1 MMYACRIALE
11 QGRNILI
18 GAVVLVA
25 HLLVAK
31 WCRSAD
37 GDVERLFSAGLY
49 AFSILV
55 CAMWVVFCAHR
66 QFRKWCVRISLFVML
81 FVWGG
86 AMYFCSPPD
95 DLRQGAGFEE
105 RSLDSVLRAIGAF
118 LPGRGSFETFSG
130 DRSRVSYYAF
140 HSCVALYLGMWFFS
154 LVGSSF
160 VNRLRRWWTCDKRLH
175 VFWGTS
181 RQGMLLAGDI
191 VRTSVWRQVEFNFPV
206 EAFADHVE
214 RERLTDVADK
224 FRGIWLFLD
233 YGRFGMEAAR
243 GAYHYFLGDD
253 AKENIRLA
261 NRLIECMRL
270 SNGGKREKTFY
281 LRLESSHDEKVFVE
295 WAKWAREQGVNPV
308 VIRENEMIARQFAC
322 DHSPLRDPKT
332 KIDTAS
338 ARVVSGV
345 STLLVGFDGTGVELF
360 NQLMCAS
367 QFAGMDGG
375 VVPFPVTVVDQ
386 DGERWHKY
394 VESAPEIAQEQC
406 GYPVDFKC
414 MDPAGERFSS
424 FLRSSRAQF
433 DRIIICAT
441 GDDEAIRQV
450 LFVTGVLKE
459 LDDVQTRVFVKI
471 CDADVYGGIIS
482 RLRRVTCFG
491 DLAELYTMRFFDNS
505 ALDCMAKRLN
515 WVWAGGQG
523 SSGGSGSEHN
533 AIELLWR
540 EADYY
545 KRQASRASA
554 LGELNLLYLLGYE
567 RRAAGALA
575 APGSGSL
582 EYQVDSAWLSN
593 KELSDA
599 RLDVLAENEHLRW
612 NAYQR
617 THGVRRWD
625 MERPLPIEDVSVSKK
640 ANQIERFG
648 RHAALVD
655 FKDLSAVDLR
665 IELAKGSRCANG
677 APLKAEDFD
686 ADEIA
691 LSTISGPVKRTTL
704 KGYDRDFCRGIFSNA
719 IEAGLMIYKLY
730 GKTPEQVLEEGRLAE
745 NVYGRFAAALPTG
758 FTPYS
763 GFLTE
768 LDVHPACD
776 GGLIAMSL
784 GKFVSTPGFIKVR
797 QRRLARCEYLFN
809 PQNGMIS
816 PNPADA
822 KDADLSVRLTP
833 HFVAQVLECDGR
845 IVVVFGG
852 TASFRDW
859 QENLTQLRGIT
870 PPQFKLASRLVNAIA
885 RSTDLPIHMIGHSEG
900 GGEVQYC
907 YLKNFASLGARLTG
921 STFNSQRLSAH
932 LLERMDDDAKRSATL
947 NIVHY
952 RIANDIV
959 SGLRSLGNDLQ
970 GMVFNLGRAG
980 GILFPFAFRLAH
992 NLKSVQKSFESPSR
1006 KGHRRSTIA

>member
-1 MMYACRIALE
+1 MKYACR
-11 QGRNILI
+11 
-18 GAVVLVA
+18 VVLELLRNMSIGSLALLALAVA
-25 HLLVAK
+25 AR
-31 WCRSAD
+31 WCRTAN
-37 GDVERLFSAGLY
+37 GDVERLCFAGLY
-49 AFSILV
+49 TLTILI
-55 CAMWVVFCAHR
+55 CAMWVIFCAHR
-66 QFRKWCVRISLFVML
+66 QFRKWSVRITLFVVL

-95 DLRQGAGFEE
+95 DLRRRAGFGE
-105 RSLDSVLRAIGAF
+105 RTIDSTLRTMGAF
-118 LPGRGSFETFSG
+118 LPGRGSFETFDDDKSKVG
-130 DRSRVSYYAF
+130 YYAF

-154 LVGSSF
+154 LLGSSF
-160 VNRLRRWWTCDKRLH
+160 VNRLRRWWTSDRRLH

-181 RQGMLLAGDI
+181 RQGILLAGDI
-191 VRTSVWRQVEFNFPV
+191 IRTSAWRQVEFNFPA
-206 EAFADHVE
+206 EAFADSVE

-233 YGRFGMEAAR
+233 YGRFGLEATR
-243 GAYHYFLGDD
+243 GAHHYFLGDD
-253 AKENIRLA
+253 TKENIRLA

-270 SNGGKREKTFY
+270 SKGGKREKTFY
-281 LRLESSHDEKVFVE
+281 LRLEDSHDEKVFVE

-308 VIRENEMIARQFAC
+308 VVRENEMIARQFAC

-338 ARVVSGV
+338 ARVLSGV
-345 STLLVGFDGTGVELF
+345 STLLVGFDGIGVELF
-360 NQLMCAS
+360 NQLMCVS
-367 QFAGMDGG
+367 QFVGADGDI
-375 VVPFPVTVVDQ
+375 VPFPVTVVDS
-386 DGERWHKY
+386 DGERWRKY
-394 VESAPEIAQEQC
+394 AESAPEIAQKQC
-406 GYPVDFKC
+406 CYPVEFKC
-414 MDPAGERFSS
+414 MNPVGEVFAS

-433 DRIIICAT
+433 GRIIICAT
-441 GDDEAIRQV
+441 DDDEAIRQV

-459 LDDVQTRVFVKI
+459 LDDAETRVFVKV

-482 RLRRVTCFG
+482 RLRQVTCFG
-491 DLAELYTMRFFDNS
+491 DLSELYTMRFFDNS

-523 SSGGSGSEHN
+523 LDGRGGSEQN
-533 AIELLWR
+533 ATERLWR

-575 APGSGSL
+575 APGSGAL
-582 EYQVDSAWLSN
+582 EYQVDSAWLSR

-625 MERPLPIEDVSVSKK
+625 MEHPLPIEDASVSKK

-655 FKDLSAVDLR
+655 FRDLSAVDLR
-665 IELAKGSRCANG
+665 IERAKGNRRADGGSLEAG
-677 APLKAEDFD
+677 DFD

-691 LSTISGPVKRTTL
+691 ISTASGLEKRTTL

-730 GKTPEQVLEEGRLAE
+730 GKTPEQVLAEGRLAA
-745 NVYGRFAAALPTG
+745 NVYARSGAALPSG

-763 GFLTE
+763 GFLAE
-768 LDVHPACD
+768 LDACSACED
-776 GGLIAMSL
+776 GLIAMSL
-784 GKFVSTPGFIKVR
+784 GKFVSTPGFLKAR

-809 PQNGMIS
+809 PQNGMIL
-816 PNPADA
+816 PRPTDA
-822 KDADLSVRLTP
+822 KAADLSVRLTP

-859 QENLTQLRGIT
+859 KENLTQLRGLT

-932 LLERMDDDAKRSATL
+932 LLGRMGSDAKRSATL
-947 NIVHY
+947 NVVHY
-952 RIANDIV
+952 RIANDLV
-959 SGLRSLGNDLQ
+959 SGLRTLGNDLQ
-970 GMVFNLGRAG
+970 GMVFNLGRTG
-980 GILFPFAFRLAH
+980 GVLFPIAFRRAH
-992 NLKSVQKSFESPSR
+992 NLKSVQESFESPPR
-1006 KGHRRSTIA
+1006 KGRRRSTIA